1 MFVEAR
7 STNDTAERVRIYHRM
22 MAVLAEQTPA
32 IFMFGLPSF
41 YGIGK
46 NVSGFGAS
54 SDKILRLA
62 KAELK

>member
-1 MFVEAR
+1 MKP
-7 STNDTAERVRIYHRM
+7 ERTKM
-22 MAVLAEQTPA
+22 MAVLAAETPA
-32 IFMFGLPSF
+32 IFMFGLPSL
-41 YGIGK
+41 YGVAK